1 MSRWK
6 KKNER
11 KIKKRK
17 VGKKMSGIVQRCLV
31 SYVEHLAGIS
41 KANQPYDYVKICY
54 VRLDALASSV
64 SPDGKRRG
72 IKFKDESLDSGL
84 YLQVPEAPAIYDIA
98 FDYVQVRGEEKLLPV
113 SFTYVS
119 SFFDYFN
126 GKKEKA

>member
-1 MSRWK
+1 
-6 KKNER
+6 
-11 KIKKRK
+11 
-17 VGKKMSGIVQRCLV
+17 MSGIVQRCLV

-64 SPDGKRRG
+64 SPDG